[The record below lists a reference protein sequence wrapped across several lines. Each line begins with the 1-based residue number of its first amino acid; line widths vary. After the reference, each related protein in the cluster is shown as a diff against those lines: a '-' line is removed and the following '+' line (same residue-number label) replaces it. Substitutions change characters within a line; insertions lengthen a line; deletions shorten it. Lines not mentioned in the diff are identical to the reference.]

1 MKLYS
6 AKRYSIWDEILR
18 FVGKNVWVKCRRF
31 TSSGGF
37 AGEFYLKLLSAGT
50 SYGHDTYKVY
60 SIDSG
65 YIDSHELYQDR
76 FDEDFRENIFTP
88 RTVLADDYDI
98 VRFPNIET
106 YTNDEILEILG
117 GGDIASTD

>member
-18 FVGKNVWVKCRRF
+18 FVGKDVWVKCRRF
-31 TSSGGF
+31 TSSGRF
-37 AGEFYLKLLSAGT
+37 AGEFYLKLLDTGT
-50 SYGHDTYKVY
+50 SYGHDTYTVY
-60 SIDSG
+60 SIDSA
-65 YIDSHELYQDR
+65 YIDEYELYQDR
-76 FDEDFRENIFTP
+76 FDEDFREKIFTP
-88 RTVLADDYDI
+88 HTVLAEDYDI

-117 GGDIASTD
+117 GGTNASAD